1 MKRVRCAQVLAAL
14 VLLIGAR
21 AGACDMCKYARELTI
36 SAQELVYAERS
47 VLAMPAPDRNEF
59 RIVAVI
65 KGDAPPGN
73 TIADKVFRAEPG
85 TEAMQSKKPLLLI
98 RDHDWGQWV
107 NFGAVNANQ
116 ADLLRR
122 LSTTK
127 RTIDL
132 TDAEWREH
140 VAYFLPYLENAE
152 PMIAEI
158 AFNEFVSAP
167 YGALRSIKSQLDVA
181 AIRSWLNDQKLVNRQ
196 PVYLLLLGI
205 VGTAQDARWIEQRME
220 AARKIHDATNLTA
233 LIGADLELRGPEGVT
248 QIERLY
254 LLDSART
261 EPEIEAALVALKVH
275 GDTDS
280 VASREAFNRYLRNHP
295 TSASV
300 K

>member
-1 MKRVRCAQVLAAL
+1 
-14 VLLIGAR
+14 
-21 AGACDMCKYARELTI
+21 
-36 SAQELVYAERS
+36 
-47 VLAMPAPDRNEF
+47 
-59 RIVAVI
+59 
-65 KGDAPPGN
+65 
-73 TIADKVFRAEPG
+73 

-122 LSTTK
+122 LSATK

-132 TDAEWREH
+132 TDAEWCEH
-140 VAYFLPYLENAE
+140 VAYFLPYLQDPE
-152 PMIAEI
+152 PMVAEI

-181 AIRSWLNDQKLVNRQ
+181 AIRLWLNDPKLVNRQ

-205 VGTAQDARWIEQRME
+205 AGTGQDARWIEQRME
-220 AARKIHDATNLTA
+220 AARKSHDATNLTA
-233 LIGADLELRGPEGVT
+233 LIGADLELRGTVGVEQT
-248 QIERLY
+248 EKLY
-254 LLDSART
+254 LLDSGRT
-261 EPEIEAALVALKVH
+261 KPEIKAALVALKVH

-280 VASREAFNRYLRNHP
+280 VASRDAFNRYLRNHR
-295 TSASV
+295 TSASI

>member
-1 MKRVRCAQVLAAL
+1 MKRLRCAQVLAAL
-14 VLLIGAR
+14 LLLVSPR
-21 AGACDMCKYARELTI
+21 ASACDMCKYARELTI

-47 VLAMPAPDRNEF
+47 VLAIPVPDRNEF

-65 KGDAPPGN
+65 KGDAPPENKIG
-73 TIADKVFRAEPG
+73 DRVFRAEPG

-127 RTIDL
+127 RAIGL
-132 TDAEWREH
+132 TGAEWCEH
-140 VAYFLPYLENAE
+140 VAYFLPYLQNPE

-167 YGALRSIKSQLDVA
+167 YGALGSIKSQLDVA
-181 AIRSWLNDQKLVNRQ
+181 AIRSWLIDPKLVNRQ

-205 VGTAQDARWIEQRME
+205 AGTAQDARWIEQRME
-220 AARKIHDATNLTA
+220 ASRKIHDTTNLTV

-248 QIERLY
+248 QIEKLY

-261 EPEIEAALVALKVH
+261 KPEIEAALVALKVH

-280 VASREAFNRYLRNHP
+280 VASRDAFDRYVGNHP
-295 TSASV
+295 TSVSI